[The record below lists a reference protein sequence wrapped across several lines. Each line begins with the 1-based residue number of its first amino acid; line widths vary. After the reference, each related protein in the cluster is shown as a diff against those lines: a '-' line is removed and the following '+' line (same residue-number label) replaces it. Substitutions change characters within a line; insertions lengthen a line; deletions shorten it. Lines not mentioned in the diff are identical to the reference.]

1 MSDTW
6 GRTAGSPTW
15 TQTLG
20 RDLLLVVGIAALL
33 WLSLSTVVAGAIAPA
48 LAGADGVTIGFGDVT
63 AVWVG
68 MVSEPGAPLA
78 KIPGGG
84 AVGPGLWWPVW
95 LTVTLVPV
103 FLAGWLTMRRLQTLA
118 NRKRGWAKPATVR
131 MLMSEKSLMDRAGS
145 LRPSTR
151 VTEPEQLGV
160 KLGTAISGGGECW
173 ASLEDSVL
181 VLAPPRMGKT
191 TQIVIPVLLGWK
203 GPALVTST
211 KVDVLSA
218 TFGQRRTGP
227 VWVIDPSGVTDWP
240 NAVGWDVTSGCED
253 VRVAQNR
260 AAAMVS
266 AAGAG
271 DGVQNGSY
279 WTEQGSAL
287 LACWLAA
294 AAHRGGSLRDA
305 LRWSQ
310 AEGGE
315 EAAEVLAEA
324 GLPEL
329 AREARRFATMDP
341 EPRSSVWSMASLPLR
356 GLLQP
361 AVAAAFAPAAD
372 ARLDLDDWFES
383 DCGTIYLVAD
393 EKGDSAVRGLMT
405 ALVDAVATR
414 AKRKAQ
420 RAPGGRLDPPVAVL
434 LDEAANIA
442 PLKDIPDLMSVA
454 GSQSMF
460 LMVVL
465 QANSQGE
472 QVWGPAGIRKL
483 VSSATVR
490 LLLGGGGDPD
500 DLERWSKL
508 IGERDEQTVSV
519 HVGGEGPLSTQ
530 GQIRRRSILEVAELR
545 AIPDREALL
554 LFRTMAPVMLRQ
566 VRSYEGPD
574 ADALADSEAQFRMII
589 DRGDRR

>member
-1 MSDTW
+1 MTDTW

-20 RDLLLVVGIAALL
+20 RDLPLVLAIAALL
-33 WLSLSTVVAGAIAPA
+33 WVSVATVVAGELA
-48 LAGADGVTIGFGDVT
+48 LQVAGADGASIGFGDVVS
-63 AVWVG
+63 VWVG
-68 MVSEPGAPLA
+68 MANQPGTPLA
-78 KIPGGG
+78 EVQGGSS
-84 AVGPGLWWPVW
+84 VGPAVWWPLW
-95 LTVTLVPV
+95 CATTFVPV
-103 FLAGWLTMRRLQTLA
+103 LVAGWLVLRRLRTVA
-118 NRKRGWAKPATVR
+118 NRNRGWAKPSTVK
-131 MLMSEKSLMDRAGS
+131 MLMGERALMARGGS
-145 LRPSTR
+145 LRPATQ
-151 VTEPEQLGV
+151 VTEPEQVGV
-160 KLGTAISGGGECW
+160 RLGTAVTGGGECW
-173 ASLEDSVL
+173 ASIEDSVL
-181 VLAPPRMGKT
+181 VIAPPRMGKT
-191 TQIVIPVLLGWK
+191 TQIVIPVLLDWR

-211 KVDVLSA
+211 KVDVLAS
-218 TFGQRRTGP
+218 TFAHRGSP

-240 NAVGWDVTSGCED
+240 NAVGWDVTSGCDD
-253 VRVAQNR
+253 VRTAQNR
-260 AAAMVS
+260 AAAMVT

-271 DGVQNGSY
+271 EGVQNSSY

-287 LACWLAA
+287 LACWLIA
-294 AAHRGGSLRDA
+294 AAHLGGDLRDV

-310 AEGGE
+310 SEGGE
-315 EAAEVLAEA
+315 EAADALAAA
-324 GLPEL
+324 GHPEL

-361 AVAAAFAPAAD
+361 AVAAAFAPRPD
-372 ARLDLDDWFES
+372 ARLDLDEWFDS
-383 DCGTIYLVAD
+383 GQGTIYLVAD

-405 ALVDAVATR
+405 ALVDAVATQ
-414 AKRKAQ
+414 AKRRAQ

-472 QVWGPAGIRKL
+472 QVWGQAGIRKL

-490 LLLGGGGDPD
+490 LLLGGGGDAD

-508 IGERDEQTVSV
+508 IGERDEQTVSI
-519 HVGGEGPLSTQ
+519 HVAGEGPLSTQ

-545 AIPDREALL
+545 AIPEREALL
-554 LFRTMAPVMLRQ
+554 LFRTMAPVKLRQ
-566 VRSYEGPD
+566 VRSYEGQH
-574 ADALADSEAQFRMII
+574 AEELAESEAWFREIVS
-589 DRGDRR
+589 RG

>member
-1 MSDTW
+1 MNDTW

-20 RDLLLVVGIAALL
+20 RDLLLVVGIGALL
-33 WLSLSTVVAGAIAPA
+33 WLSLSTVVAGEAALAIAGGP
-48 LAGADGVTIGFGDVT
+48 GASIGFGDVM

-68 MVSEPGAPLA
+68 MANEPGTPLA
-78 KIPGGG
+78 EVPGG
-84 AVGPGLWWPVW
+84 ATVGPGVWWPIW
-95 LTVTLVPV
+95 AAVTFVPV
-103 FLAGWLTMRRLQTLA
+103 LVVGWLMLRRLRTVA
-118 NRKRGWAKPATVR
+118 NRNRGWAKPATVK
-131 MLMSEKSLMDRAGS
+131 MLMGERSLMKRAGS
-145 LRPSTR
+145 LRPTTS
-151 VTEPEQLGV
+151 VTEPEQVGV
-160 KLGTAISGGGECW
+160 RLGTAISGGGECW
-173 ASLEDSVL
+173 ASIEDSVL

-191 TQIVIPVLLGWK
+191 TQIVIPVLLGWR

-211 KVDVLSA
+211 KVDVLAS
-218 TFGQRRTGP
+218 TFGERRSGP

-240 NAVGWDVTSGCED
+240 NAVGWDVTSGCHD

-287 LACWLAA
+287 LACWLIA
-294 AAHRGGSLRDA
+294 AAHPGGNLRDV

-315 EAAEVLAEA
+315 EAADVLAA
-324 GLPEL
+324 SGLPEL

-356 GLLQP
+356 ALLQP
-361 AVAAAFAPAAD
+361 AVAAAFAPAD
-372 ARLDLDDWFES
+372 NARLDLDQWFES
-383 DCGTIYLVAD
+383 GNGTIYLVAD

-414 AKRKAQ
+414 AKRRAQ

-545 AIPDREALL
+545 AIPEREALL
-554 LFRTMAPVMLRQ
+554 LFRTIPPVMLRQ
-566 VRSYEGPD
+566 VRSYEGDD
-574 ADALADSEAQFRMII
+574 AKKLRESEEWFRSIVSQ
-589 DRGDRR
+589 G